1 METFLTKEGEK
12 AGIEIADKRLFLRY
26 AIPCT
31 STLVKRG
38 TIKQELVSELLD
50 FSLKK
55 KEIQADIR
63 ETFPVAYLACRK
75 IAMGKGKKEIGPDE
89 IREYFWK
96 LHDDVIERRFEEKRD
111 FDTEACRIW
120 PGKVLRLLEG
130 NRAEALTQRGERAF
144 KNLFEPHIKKDDY
157 VVTHYDF
164 IVEKVSGEDAKAI
177 WEGKSRLFG
186 ISRPFP

>member
-1 METFLTKEGEK
+1 METFLNKGGEK

-38 TIKQELVSELLD
+38 TVKKELVNELLD
-50 FSLKK
+50 YALRKR
-55 KEIQADIR
+55 EMQTDIR

-75 IAMGKGKKEIGPDE
+75 IAQNRGKGEIGPEE
-89 IREYFWK
+89 IREYFWN

-111 FDTEACRIW
+111 FDKDDCRIW
-120 PGKVLRLLEG
+120 AGKVLRLLED
-130 NRAEALTQRGERAF
+130 NRAEVLTQRRERIFRNA
-144 KNLFEPHIKKDDY
+144 FEPHLKKDDY

-164 IVEKVSGEDAKAI
+164 ITEKVSRENAKAI
-177 WEGKSRLFG
+177 WEDKNRRLG
-186 ISRPFP
+186 IGTTFP